1 MKILEYLISSK
12 IFLGLNSLFV
22 IVFSSQLYGLEL
34 KPQILIISF
43 LVTFSV
49 YNFNQITDRVEDKI
63 NKPDI
68 SSTRNYIYIILSVI
82 SLVLSFLI
90 SAVFEVKTIPIISL
104 TYLFG
109 VIYSFKLIK
118 SIPRLKEIVGVKSI
132 TVAFCWS
139 FTGSLLPASFKTVK
153 LEIIILTFIY
163 IFIQI
168 FINTILFDIMDMD
181 GDKISGLT
189 TIPIKLGLNMT
200 KKILIMINSFLVLW
214 IMYCISRG
222 IFMQRIYALIFST
235 IYSYLLILTFWK
247 GNQSRVFVNVA
258 VDGEWISFVFLIT
271 LLSLRREDLLL
282 FLF

>member
-68 SSTRNYIYIILSVI
+68 SSTRTYTHIVLSFI
-82 SLVLSFLI
+82 PLVLSFLI
-90 SAVFEVKTIPIISL
+90 SAVFEVKTIPIISF
-104 TYLFG
+104 TYLLG
-109 VIYSFKLIK
+109 LIYSFKIIK

-139 FTGSLLPASFKTVK
+139 FAGSLLPACFKTVK
-153 LEIIILTFIY
+153 LEIIILTFTY
-163 IFIQI
+163 IFIQLLV
-168 FINTILFDIMDMD
+168 NTILCDIRDMN
-181 GDKISGLT
+181 GDIISGVKT
-189 TIPIKLGLNMT
+189 VPIVLGIDKT
-200 KKILIMINSFLVLW
+200 KKLLLFINSLMLPWLIYCLLNGLFFRYILALFGGMIYGYLIILAFSRRECDRLLVEV
-214 IMYCISRG
+214 I
-222 IFMQRIYALIFST
+222 
-235 IYSYLLILTFWK
+235 
-247 GNQSRVFVNVA
+247 
-258 VDGEWISFVFLIT
+258 VDGEWIPLVAVMA
-271 LLSLRREDLLL
+271 LLL
-282 FLF
+282 